1 MSGLAYSSELYDTIA
16 ASGIQ
21 RNAAILDVACG
32 DGSAS
37 APFAQN
43 GFPVTGIDTSASAI
57 EAARAR
63 IPQAS
68 FVEGRAEALP
78 FPEARFDVVLC
89 AQSIHLIE
97 RSAALREMTRV
108 LKPGGVLAIWWKNL
122 MAADAIR
129 DARDRAYSEN
139 GMQPAP
145 EGLGGGFSEFYAADE
160 LRGQTVRVLPLR
172 KAVTVDA
179 FVQGEDQRVRARLSQ
194 LLSAQIGSAS
204 VVDLPFVQY
213 LYLAKRR

>member
-16 ASGIQ
+16 GLGIH

-32 DGSAS
+32 DGTAS

-43 GFPVTGIDTSASAI
+43 GFPVTGIDASAAAV
-57 EAARAR
+57 ETARAR

-89 AQSIHLIE
+89 AQSIHLLD
-97 RSAALREMTRV
+97 RDAALREMTRV

-122 MAADAIR
+122 MAADAVR
-129 DARDRAYSEN
+129 QARDRAYKEA
-139 GMQPAP
+139 GIQPAA
-145 EGLGGGFSEFYAADE
+145 EGLSGGFKEFYAADE
-160 LRGQTVRVLPLR
+160 LRDQTVRVLPLR
-172 KAVTVDA
+172 KASTLDA
-179 FVQGEDQRVRARLSQ
+179 FVQGEDPAVRARLSQ
-194 LLSAQIGSAS
+194 LLSDQVGTAAT
-204 VVDLPFVQY
+204 VDVPFVQY

>member
-16 ASGIQ
+16 ASGIH

-43 GFPVTGIDTSASAI
+43 GFPVTGIDASAAAI

-97 RSAALREMTRV
+97 RNAALREMTRV
-108 LKPGGVLAIWWKNL
+108 LKPGGILAVWWKNL
-122 MAADAIR
+122 MAADTVR
-129 DARDRAYSEN
+129 EARDRAYSEN
-139 GMQPAP
+139 GIHPAP
-145 EGLGGGFSEFYAADE
+145 EGLSGGFKEFYAAEE
-160 LRGQTVRVLPLR
+160 LRDQTVRVLPLR
-172 KAVTVDA
+172 KAVTLDA

-194 LLSAQIGSAS
+194 LLSEHVGTATTI
-204 VVDLPFVQY
+204 DLPFVQY